1 MTTPEYLKQCKEIDI
16 TIGELRIQANSHRT
30 IKWLSSRDIIESPK
44 SKWDYM
50 IDALIQQKEVLR
62 KKRDHALRYGY
73 GFGK

>member
-1 MTTPEYLKQCKEIDI
+1 MTTSEYLKQCKEIDC
-16 TIGELRIQANSHRT
+16 TIGELRSKANSHRT

-44 SKWDYM
+44 TRWDYM